1 MKYEVLLQQIRLLCI
16 LLKNKHP
23 LVVEQLED
31 AYAQL
36 EMEKDD
42 EYTDQSD

>member
-1 MKYEVLLQQIRLLCI
+1 MKYEVLLQQIELLIKI
-16 LLKNKHP
+16 LKENHP

-36 EMEKDD
+36 EMEVEDGN
-42 EYTDQSD
+42 